1 MAVLFEDIPKS
12 FKNLQK
18 QDSFLILEKNFSK
31 RFSNVFGDRY
41 VASTEEDKVMW
52 MDSYQPP
59 GKVASQILQNSDIRH
74 TDAVESI
81 ENLNPKE
88 TAENAYFVVVNKY
101 YTKKE
106 INERTKNYK
115 VCPQAKKLKRIIHRV
130 YSKDYARGLQ
140 TSY

>member
-1 MAVLFEDIPKS
+1 
-12 FKNLQK
+12 
-18 QDSFLILEKNFSK
+18 
-31 RFSNVFGDRY
+31 
-41 VASTEEDKVMW
+41 